1 MIQRRPV
8 SSCLQ
13 RRGGVYL
20 HSIQRERERVLCIY
34 ETNSNRSY
42 RHPHTNQRPGIHD
55 PRSQIILWDQDPGC
69 GDLKFETGDHTTV
82 YLAILRT
89 RSPGISFSPR
99 VAVALSSLSV
109 FSVLCAI
116 SVDFLGVGSC
126 FVLPT
131 LWLTHSM

>member
-42 RHPHTNQRPGIHD
+42 RHPHTNQRPGIPD

-69 GDLKFETGDHTTV
+69 GDLKFETGDHTPSSV
-82 YLAILRT
+82 KNFGDFWNPI
-89 RSPGISFSPR
+89 PGISFFCSE
-99 VAVALSSLSV
+99 VKIKNGGCSLSLSSLC
-109 FSVLCAI
+109 SVLSLA
-116 SVDFLGVGSC
+116 L
-126 FVLPT
+126 L
-131 LWLTHSM
+131 